1 MGNRTFLSVTNT
13 DTVVVEY
20 EHVAFETNNFLAP
33 LWFCLVSQEQYG
45 RYREQLLASWSLVQ
59 PHLEDEDLADSP
71 EWSAFSEAL
80 DLHIPWVEASM
91 QMRQS
96 LPVTLARYP
105 ALSPY
110 MSEWLRT
117 LSSHVQVHP
126 SPVLHLELSQYFSFS
141 GDPILYLA
149 NIEEFLGG
157 WWQPDESSFD
167 YLDHITNS
175 YLLGGEHHIYRV
187 RADRLEQST
196 EPDIKEA
203 TSNVPIAAIKKP
215 ISKRLENLYTWLL
228 ALLSAALGLGAY
240 LWTSSSW
247 LAVFAFLLPSLCII
261 VWELRRRP
269 KKAAKGNN
277 DRTFPSPTPRAIAYY
292 NRISPIKLQGVQVVD
307 LDNNHSV
314 TVPWQHIMLAQ
325 ASPSGH
331 IEIKLDA
338 EAESLYP
345 SRVNIVLEHG
355 LEVEYVVS
363 AIHSISQ
370 LWRLGW
376 NGNDYS

>member
-1 MGNRTFLSVTNT
+1 MGNRTFLSVTNI

-59 PHLEDEDLADSP
+59 PHLEDEELEDLP

-80 DLHIPWVEASM
+80 VWHIPWVEASM
-91 QMRQS
+91 QMRES

-110 MSEWLRT
+110 MSDWLET
-117 LSSHVQVHP
+117 LYSHVQVHP

-141 GDPILYLA
+141 GDPIPYLA

-175 YLLGGEHHIYRV
+175 YLLGGEHHLYRV
-187 RADRLEQST
+187 RADSLEQST
-196 EPDIKEA
+196 EPDIKVD
-203 TSNVPIAAIKKP
+203 TSKVPISAVKKP

-247 LAVFAFLLPSLCII
+247 LAVFAFLVPSLCII
-261 VWELRRRP
+261 IWELRRRP
-269 KKAAKGNN
+269 KKAAKGKH
-277 DRTFPSPTPRAIAYY
+277 DHTFPSSTPRAIAYY
-292 NRISPIKLQGVQVVD
+292 NHISPIKLQGVQAVD
-307 LDNNHSV
+307 LDNNHLV
-314 TVPWQHIMLAQ
+314 TVPWQYIMLAQ
-325 ASPSGH
+325 VSSFGH

-338 EAESLYP
+338 KAESLYP
-345 SRVNIVLEHG
+345 SQLNIVLEHG
-355 LEVEYVVS
+355 LEADYVVS

-370 LWRLGW
+370 LWRLDR
-376 NGNDYS
+376 NGDGYS